1 MENGDETLASPTAA
15 AETDA
20 LNGGVA
26 EEEQVPITHPAK
38 SYVTLAD
45 DNPAPNGGVVKE
57 EEGGAHT
64 TAKSYAAVAAQ
75 AEIEDLRAAKLD
87 LEEKLA
93 EARRENKSL
102 AEETHR
108 SEGIFTQAREEV
120 TIAEFAATSA
130 EKEVER
136 LDAVL
141 RIEKG
146 EHELDKQRHEK
157 VAKEVDAVRQE
168 KLKLEEEI
176 RALKASA
183 TAAATTKEREA
194 APASEAPKEGEVAWL
209 GMAVAAAAGAA
220 GTAAIMLVYLR
231 LKR

>member
-120 TIAEFAATSA
+120 
-130 EKEVER
+130 ER